1 MIDDVRLLIGDTDG
15 NAQTL
20 SDSNI
25 DFFLT
30 EANNNTYLAASLAA
44 DAIAAKFA
52 RDVTNSQSDSQGLHS
67 LSRNNS
73 DKYKHYKELA
83 ATLMKRYQQ
92 RAGSNSS
99 GSGAAALNVF
109 AGGISKAD
117 KSTRNA
123 DSDRVQTAFNR
134 TLHDFPGKALTG
146 VADE

>member
-1 MIDDVRLLIGDTDG
+1 MIDNVRLLIGDTDS

-25 DFFLT
+25 DFFLS
-30 EANNNTYLAASLAA
+30 EANENVYLAASMAA

-67 LSRNNS
+67 LSRNSS
-73 DKYKHYKELA
+73 DKFKHYTDLAEKLMGRYKQGAGSGGNGSSA
-83 ATLMKRYQQ
+83 AT
-92 RAGSNSS
+92 
-99 GSGAAALNVF
+99 LNVF

-123 DSDRVQTAFNR
+123 DPDRTGTSFNR
-134 TLHDFPGKALTG
+134 TLHDFPGKTLTS
-146 VADE
+146 VHDE